1 MKQLFIPAAI
11 AIAAMLVTLLAAF
24 GFAHRAVLGN
34 IVHPVDPV
42 GFAHPVHSPHPH
54 AGLSASECPASPHG
68 VSPRPTF
75 SAKAVIR
82 T

>member
-1 MKQLFIPAAI
+1 MIRPLVSAALLL
-11 AIAAMLVTLLAAF
+11 AAMLLTLIAAF
-24 GFAHRAVLGN
+24 LLTHRSIAGAEAQPHDF
-34 IVHPVDPV
+34 VHPVL
-42 GFAHPVHSPHPH
+42 APHPH
-54 AGLSASECPASPHG
+54 KDLAATECPALPHG

>member
-1 MKQLFIPAAI
+1 MFRLFVSAALLL
-11 AIAAMLVTLLAAF
+11 AAMSLTLLALF
-24 GFAHRAVLGN
+24 LFAHRGIAGTAT
-34 IVHPVDPV
+34 HPH
-42 GFAHPVHSPHPH
+42 GAAHPVHAPHPH
-54 AGLSASECPASPHG
+54 PGLSASGCPASPHG